1 MTQMH
6 PRIPYVQ
13 SASSLDVPPPYH
25 FPGVT
30 VNAFI
35 WEAQMGP
42 IQAYCDTYFNL
53 GKAED
58 RGFTYRPAP
67 FWPYATLLFLDYPV
81 MISSS
86 DAPQDIG
93 EMPYSDR
100 GIVSQ
105 TEVFVAMPVVRYG
118 HGIKNLITCT
128 EIEWMLPFIAV
139 GNPMSA
145 VCGREMLGLGKLLA
159 EINTGV
165 GWFPDSFEGTV
176 KLPGW
181 KKMEPGVLQEEL
193 QFLKVTTGP
202 TLPTFRT
209 TGKLKTMASL
219 FESRQASWM
228 LDGMAALGNFI
239 DIASGG
245 LIPTSMRTIG
255 LKQYRDAKHLEKA
268 VYQSLVSC
276 RSLFTNVTDLQFYD
290 EKDAKIEV
298 ECDGSF
304 QEIVSLLVD
313 SDAAKLGGTITAAP
327 LAASR
332 FKADID
338 FDSMSVVYDF
348 PIEGPKGTPNH
359 PASSNIDAQWYRP
372 IKGFFGPGRSL

>member
-1 MTQMH
+1 
-6 PRIPYVQ
+6 
-13 SASSLDVPPPYH
+13 
-25 FPGVT
+25 
-30 VNAFI
+30 
-35 WEAQMGP
+35 
-42 IQAYCDTYFNL
+42 
-53 GKAED
+53 
-58 RGFTYRPAP
+58 
-67 FWPYATLLFLDYPV
+67 
-81 MISSS
+81 
-86 DAPQDIG
+86 
-93 EMPYSDR
+93 
-100 GIVSQ
+100 
-105 TEVFVAMPVVRYG
+105 
-118 HGIKNLITCT
+118 
-128 EIEWMLPFIAV
+128 
-139 GNPMSA
+139 
-145 VCGREMLGLGKLLA
+145 
-159 EINTGV
+159 
-165 GWFPDSFEGTV
+165 
-176 KLPGW
+176 
-181 KKMEPGVLQEEL
+181 
-193 QFLKVTTGP
+193 
-202 TLPTFRT
+202 
-209 TGKLKTMASL
+209 MASL

-359 PASSNIDAQWYRP
+359 PASSNIDARWYRP
-372 IKGFFGPGRSL
+372 IKGFFGPGRSV